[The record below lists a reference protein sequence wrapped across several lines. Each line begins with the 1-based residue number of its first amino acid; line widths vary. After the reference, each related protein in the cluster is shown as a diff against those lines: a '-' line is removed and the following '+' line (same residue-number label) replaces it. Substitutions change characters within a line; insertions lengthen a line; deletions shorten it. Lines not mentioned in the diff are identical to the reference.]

1 LTRAFQDRPSIASS
15 AIKLALVAVFTAL
28 SLATNY
34 VMIGIP
40 NVKLMDAFVFV
51 AAFMFGVDVGVGVA
65 VLTWTVYGFINPYGQ
80 AGPILLIF
88 LITGEC
94 FYAMAGAVLSRTR
107 TAKALVANGIVYG
120 RIGTIFG
127 LVGLIATFGYDVLT
141 NFATYL
147 FVTSSLYQAL
157 LVGIITGAPFAI
169 IHELSNLIFF
179 ATVAPGTI
187 IAARR
192 FGWR

>member
-1 LTRAFQDRPSIASS
+1 
-15 AIKLALVAVFTAL
+15 
-28 SLATNY
+28 
-34 VMIGIP
+34 MIGIP
-40 NVKLMDAFVFV
+40 NVKLMVAFVFV

-80 AGPILLIF
+80 AGLILLVF

-94 FYAMAGAVLSRTR
+94 FYAIAGAALSRTH
-107 TAKALVANGIVYG
+107 TAKALVASGGAYRRSG
-120 RIGTIFG
+120 MIFG

-157 LVGIITGAPFAI
+157 VVGIITGAPFALL
-169 IHELSNLIFF
+169 HEFSNLIFF

-187 IAARR
+187 AAAKR